1 MANFQRSN
9 IGKRK
14 RATIVKHL
22 QGLGRAD
29 RYYKRNKDELAARLG
44 AILAFEE
51 LKSPPQRRPPE
62 RYA

>member
-14 RATIVKHL
+14 CAMIVKHL
-22 QGLGRAD
+22 QRLDRAG

-44 AILAFEE
+44 AILAFED
-51 LKSPPQRRPPE
+51 LKRPPQWCPPQR
-62 RYA
+62 YA